1 MDPGAMALM
10 IPIFGMLIGGLAIFV
25 RSRIG
30 HAIADRISGRTP
42 LPPEFEAE
50 LRELRVEVDSLRSE
64 LADTQER
71 LDFTER
77 LLASGKENP

>member
-10 IPIFGMLIGGLAIFV
+10 IPIFGILIGGLAIFV
-25 RSRIG
+25 RSHMG
-30 HAIADRISGRTP
+30 HAIADRIAGRTAP
-42 LPPEFEAE
+42 PPEFEAE
-50 LRELRVEVDSLRSE
+50 LRELRTEVDSLRAE

-77 LLASGKENP
+77 LLASGKTDH